1 MVDTPILSR
10 ADPLFTLAIVI
21 AAGVASAWMARRAR
35 LPGIT
40 GQILVGILIGP
51 VLGLFSVEAVHGLQP
66 LTHFALSLIAVT
78 VGAHLNLKRLR
89 NAGRRLALLF
99 LLEATVTP
107 LLVFAALLL
116 VPGMEREPAALLAAI
131 AVATAPATIIS
142 LVKETRSRG
151 VFVKTLVAAVAL
163 NNVACILLFE
173 LARAV
178 GQLWHAQDGAMSLTQ
193 ALLAPANQVAIAA
206 IIGGT
211 AAVAMHLL
219 QRFVVKPETIST
231 AGVLVILLVSGLS
244 HYLEVSSLLSCL
256 FLGMVQTNLTP
267 ERDKLVD
274 ALFANFEPA
283 ILAIFFTLAGM
294 ELDLGM
300 ARAAG
305 IAGLVYFAARLAG
318 KLTAVRVAMTLAR
331 ATRKVRNFLGIAL
344 LPQAGL
350 AIGLVLIAQDDPH
363 LADRPDMQHL
373 LLAVV
378 LGVVTLN
385 EVVGPILT
393 KLALVRSGDAGR
405 DRRRLLDFLQEQNIL
420 TGFVAGSMEEAIGR
434 LVDQMA
440 RSQALGIDRR
450 VLLASAL
457 EREARAS
464 TCLGGGL
471 AVPHVILPDG
481 HPAVGVM
488 ALSRAGLP
496 FPTPDRAPVHCIVL
510 LGTPRD
516 NPALHLQILAT
527 LARTIG
533 SDLSM
538 QDRLFAA
545 SSPAHAAEILHGD
558 DSDDFNIYLE
568 QGQAAAR

>member
-1 MVDTPILSR
+1 MPILPR

-51 VLGLFSVEAVHGLQP
+51 VVGLFSDEAVHGLQP

-89 NAGRRLALLF
+89 NAGRRLAWLF

-107 LLVFAALLL
+107 VLVFGALML
-116 VPGMEREPAALLAAI
+116 VPDMTREPAALLAAI

-173 LARAV
+173 LARSM
-178 GQLWHAQDGAMSLTQ
+178 GQLWHAQDGAMSVGQ
-193 ALLAPANQVAIAA
+193 ALLAPAHQIAVAAL
-206 IIGGT
+206 IGGI

-219 QRFVVKPETIST
+219 QRVVVKPETIST
-231 AGVLVILLVSGLS
+231 AGVLVILLTSGLS
-244 HYLEVSSLLSCL
+244 HYLDVSSLLSCL

-267 ERDKLVD
+267 QRDKLVD
-274 ALFANFEPA
+274 ALFSNFEPA

-300 ARAAG
+300 ARSAGVAG
-305 IAGLVYFAARLAG
+305 IVYFVSRVAG
-318 KLTAVRVAMTLAR
+318 KLTAVRLAMTLAR
-331 ATRKVRNFLGIAL
+331 ATNKVRSYLGMAL

-363 LADRPDMQHL
+363 LIDRPEMQHL

-385 EVVGPILT
+385 EIVGPILT
-393 KLALVRSGDAGR
+393 KLALVRSGEAGR
-405 DRRRLLDFLQEQNIL
+405 DRRRLLDFLQEQNIV
-420 TGFVAGSMEEAIGR
+420 TGFVAESMESAISK
-434 LVDQMA
+434 LVDHMG
-440 RSQALGIDRR
+440 RSQALGVDRR
-450 VLLASAL
+450 TLLASVL
-457 EREARAS
+457 ERETRAS

-481 HPAVGVM
+481 HPVVGVM
-488 ALSRAGLP
+488 VLSTSGLP
-496 FPTPDRAPVHCIVL
+496 FPTPDDEPVHCIVL

-516 NPALHLQILAT
+516 NAALHLQILAT

-538 QDRLFAA
+538 QDRLFGA

-558 DSDDFNIYLE
+558 ESDDFNVYLE
-568 QGQAAAR
+568 QAVAVGR